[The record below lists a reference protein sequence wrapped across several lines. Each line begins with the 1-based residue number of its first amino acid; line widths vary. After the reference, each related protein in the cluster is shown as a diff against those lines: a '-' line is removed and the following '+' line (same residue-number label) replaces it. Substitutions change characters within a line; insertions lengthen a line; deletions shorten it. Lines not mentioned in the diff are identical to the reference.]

1 MAEPFPQ
8 GHRQMH
14 MWDMMT
20 RLGIEPSASVLP
32 PLGLR
37 YATAFHIC
45 EACTCQEACRAWLAR
60 APAEVNFAPRF
71 CPGADILFELQF
83 DQPGLL
89 H

>member
-1 MAEPFPQ
+1 
-8 GHRQMH
+8 
-14 MWDMMT
+14 MML
-20 RLGIEPSASVLP
+20 RLGIEPSAGVLA

-37 YATAFHIC
+37 YAAAFHLC
-45 EACTCQEACRAWLAR
+45 EGCTCKQACREWLAH
-60 APAEVNFAPRF
+60 PATGVNLAPRF